1 MKQPLVF
8 LFLLL
13 PLTAVQDNPAYLL
26 YDRNGKLV
34 SYGELLAAARKADV
48 VFFGESHNNP
58 ICHWLQLRLTKD
70 LHKAV
75 GEKLILAAEMFE
87 ADDQLV
93 LDEYLKGLIK
103 ESNFEKEAK
112 IWNNYATDYK
122 PLVNF
127 AKQNRLQF
135 VASNIPRR
143 YAAMVAA
150 QGLESLE
157 KLDPEAKK
165 MLPPLPIPLD
175 RELPGYKNM
184 LNMMSGHGSTTGE
197 NMVAAQASKDATM
210 GYRIARVWEK
220 GKLIIH
226 FNGAYHSDNFEGIV
240 WYLNRY
246 KPGLNI
252 LTVSISEQD
261 DISQL
266 SKEALNKADF
276 IVAVPSDMTKTY

>member
-1 MKQPLVF
+1 MKK
-8 LFLLL
+8 LLL
-13 PLTAVQDNPAYLL
+13 LLLFVPLMAMQDNPAYLL
-26 YDRNGKLV
+26 YDRNGKAAQY
-34 SYGELLAAARKADV
+34 SELLAAAQKADI

-70 LHKAV
+70 LHKVV
-75 GEKLILAAEMFE
+75 GDRLVLAAEMFE

-93 LDEYLKGLIK
+93 LNEYLAGLIK

-127 AKQNRLQF
+127 AKQNGLAF

-143 YAAMVAA
+143 YAAMVAS
-150 QGLESLE
+150 QGLGSLE
-157 KLDPEAKK
+157 KLDAEAKK

-184 LNMMSGHGSTTGE
+184 VAMMGGHGGAMSD

-210 GYRIARVWEK
+210 GHHIARIWEK

-226 FNGAYHSDNFEGIV
+226 FNGSYHSDNFEGII

-252 LTVSISEQD
+252 LTISVSEQE
-261 DISQL
+261 DISIL
-266 SKEALNKADF
+266 SKESLNKANF
-276 IVAVPSDMTKTY
+276 IVAIPSDMTKTY